1 MQTCNIWPAGKSP
14 NGPVEVSSP
23 ENHRSEWVLFL
34 AMFDNTGGYSV
45 SAHGCD
51 QSRISSIYNFSSY
64 FDPPSTS
71 NHGVWYSHCFGTFTH
86 FYGYLKVLDS
96 SKHPQHTQEELLAFC
111 SKDRATEVTEKRPL
125 KDRHPTV
132 RLPNS
137 ISCGRAKE
145 RKRMEKL
152 HASVGG
158 SKTLPLKISSNE
170 TINKI
175 LDLKSKRT
183 DFPSEELFKVKL
195 S

>member
-1 MQTCNIWPAGKSP
+1 MQTCNIWPAAKSP
-14 NGPVEVSSP
+14 NEPVEVSSP

-51 QSRISSIYNFSSY
+51 QSRISLIYNFSSY

-71 NHGVWYSHCFGTFTH
+71 KHGVWYSHCFGTFTQ

-96 SKHPQHTQEELLAFC
+96 SKHPQHRRNFWLFVP
-111 SKDRATEVTEKRPL
+111 KTEPLKSPKKRPL

-137 ISCGRAKE
+137 ISCGRGEGKE
-145 RKRMEKL
+145 KDGKAPRFGWGIKNL
-152 HASVGG
+152 
-158 SKTLPLKISSNE
+158 TP
-170 TINKI
+170 
-175 LDLKSKRT
+175 
-183 DFPSEELFKVKL
+183 
-195 S
+195 